1 MSDIKLQCESCGKKL
16 GFQMH
21 VCTVVTRAVGNTTYY
36 GPNFSSTGWSK
47 EVAAEQDRQHAAQ
60 LLAMSKARAGK

>member
-1 MSDIKLQCESCGKKL
+1 MSDIKVQCESCGKKL

-21 VCTVVTRAVGNTTYY
+21 VCTSPMRDGAIYNM
-36 GPNFSSTGWSK
+36 SSAGWSK

-60 LLAMSKARAGK
+60 LLAMTKARSGK